1 MIGGGALLSQLTPT
15 PTLCFLGVVGSTR
28 SGWLFRFIQLQAN
41 KLLHALPVLHLGG
54 AVGVILT

>member
-1 MIGGGALLSQLTPT
+1 MLPLCFNESGQLLS
-15 PTLCFLGVVGSTR
+15 FV
-28 SGWLFRFIQLQAN
+28 QLQAN